1 MLAPLPQVGTSP
13 SVMVFDDMQTNY
25 AKGQEWVS
33 PSFSNEV
40 FERAGVEKVSLLY
53 LTVFAFNVLL
63 LLLILFTCIP
73 GVAGSV

>member
-40 FERAGVEKVSLLY
+40 FERAGVEKVTTFY
-53 LTVFAFNVLL
+53 T
-63 LLLILFTCIP
+63 
-73 GVAGSV
+73 